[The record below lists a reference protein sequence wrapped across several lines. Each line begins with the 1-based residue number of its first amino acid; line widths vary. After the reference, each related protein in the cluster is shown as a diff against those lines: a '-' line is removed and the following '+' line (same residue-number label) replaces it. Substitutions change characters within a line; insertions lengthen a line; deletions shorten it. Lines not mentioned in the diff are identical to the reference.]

1 MRNKIIAG
9 VCIAVL
15 SFSFFACKKNTY
27 GEDLKAEK
35 ILIDDFIQR
44 EGIKVLDEFPPD
56 TIFAENEYVKTSSG
70 LYFRL
75 EKRSSDTNKVEVGDV
90 VSVKYLEYTLTTAPD
105 TANFWDTQ
113 ESPYLQEFVYD
124 GTSTVFS
131 QAFQEAVS
139 YMKYSGTEAK
149 LIVPDKIG
157 FYSTDMLVVP
167 YGYHLKIL
175 FRKNVI
181 PGNDTSKQQ

>member
-1 MRNKIIAG
+1 MGNKIITG

-35 ILIDDFIQR
+35 ILIDEFIQR
-44 EGIKVLDEFPPD
+44 EGIKVLDEFPTD
-56 TIFAENEYVKTSSG
+56 SFAESEYVKTSSG
-70 LYFRL
+70 LYFRM
-75 EKRSSDTNKVEVGDV
+75 EKQADDTTAKVEVGDI
-90 VSVKYLEYTLTTAPD
+90 VSVKYLEYTLTTTPD

-157 FYSTDMLVVP
+157 FYSTDMLVIP

-175 FRKNVI
+175 FRKNMI